1 MIGRVLGLSSFT
13 AAVLALMTV
22 PSGGQ
27 EPAPPPVFGVE
38 VDIVRLDVV
47 VLDDDGEPVTGLT
60 ADDFVIEEDG
70 QTRDVVSFEPVIV
83 RPRPTATG
91 DQPRISANR
100 LRSPAEGRSI
110 VILFDDIHVTPVA
123 SELVRDALVRFIRE
137 DLSDGDWL
145 TILSPGQSLRWMGRT
160 AWEHEQMVPFVE
172 RLQGQ
177 LVRDPTQTGIS
188 DWEAVRINEY
198 GISGL
203 ASPGLSDMSGGSA
216 ASAGAPASAGPPP
229 GVPGGSGDTSALTQ
243 ARAESVMGVGKSDLS
258 FISEEVTATAKRRI
272 QASLSGLRQ
281 ALDSLVGVRGHKSL
295 ILVSEGFVLLP
306 KMPGY
311 RDLIDLARRANVA
324 IHYLDPRTLE
334 SGFAAEASGAG
345 PVGPIGT
352 LRMLESIGADDVT
365 AATGGRALVSND
377 PLKGL
382 RQVAREAQAYYLVG
396 FQPER
401 PETGLQEVR
410 VRVTR
415 EDLAVRSRTRYVAG
429 PEAGKP
435 EKRHKTRRAGDMR
448 SNAETPDLPPRVATH
463 YSEHNGKG
471 KVTTMYPTEIR
482 YPSGTI
488 GKRKVKTIAEAWPR
502 DGGKALRDEFDEK
515 LEIVPGVPTIL
526 SRHWHMPP
534 GVWQIRILVEDEET
548 GRVGTSLHT
557 FEVPSPEDFR
567 LSTPILTAELEE
579 VDGAPRPRVVLNR
592 TFRAGQ
598 ILYCQVQVHGAADD
612 PKERLPHVRS
622 GYELRKGDTL
632 VRAVE
637 PTRIRAEW
645 DGRLS
650 RLMGLSLEGAATGNY
665 TLVLSAEDELTGET
679 LTVSEPFT
687 VLP

>member
-1 MIGRVLGLSSFT
+1 MLRRVVSLST
-13 AAVLALMTV
+13 LATVLLALLAATTR
-22 PSGGQ
+22 GQ
-27 EPAPPPVFGVE
+27 DPAQPPVFGVE
-38 VDIVRLDVV
+38 LDIVRLDVV
-47 VLDDDGEPVTGLT
+47 VLDDDGKPVTGLT
-60 ADDFVIEEDG
+60 GDDFVIEENG
-70 QTRDVVSFEPVIV
+70 QPRDVVSFEPVVV
-83 RPRPTATG
+83 RSRPTATQ
-91 DQPRISANR
+91 DQSRISANR

-110 VILFDDIHVTPVA
+110 VVLFDDIHVTPVVTQF
-123 SELVRDALVRFIRE
+123 VRNALTSFIQE

-160 AWEHEQMVPFVE
+160 AWEHQQMVPFVE

-198 GISGL
+198 GIGGL
-203 ASPGLSDMSGGSA
+203 ASAGLSDMAGGSA
-216 ASAGAPASAGPPP
+216 ASAGAPP
-229 GVPGGSGDTSALTQ
+229 GIPGGGGSSGLTQ
-243 ARAESVMGVGKSDLS
+243 ARDESVMGVGKSDMS
-258 FISEEVTATAKRRI
+258 FVSEEVTAAAKRRI
-272 QASLSGLRQ
+272 EASLSGLRQ
-281 ALDSLVGVRGHKSL
+281 ALESLVGVRGHKSL

-306 KMPGY
+306 KMAGY
-311 RDLIDLARRANVA
+311 RDLIDLARRGNVA

-334 SGFAAEASGAG
+334 SGFGAETSGAG
-345 PVGPIGT
+345 PAGPTGT
-352 LRMLESIGADDVT
+352 LRMLESIGADDVA

-382 RQVAREAQAYYLVG
+382 QQVAREAQAYYLIG

-401 PETGLQEVR
+401 PETGLQEVQ
-410 VRVTR
+410 VRVAR
-415 EDLAVRSRTRYVAG
+415 DDLSVRTRTRYVAG
-429 PEAGKP
+429 PEA
-435 EKRHKTRRAGDMR
+435 EKAETSDKKRRAGAMR
-448 SNAETPDLPPRVATH
+448 SIAETSDLPLRVATLFF
-463 YSEHNGKG
+463 EDNGKG
-471 KVTTMYPTEIR
+471 KVTTMYATEIR
-482 YPSGTI
+482 YPTGTE

-502 DGGKALRDEFDEK
+502 DGGKPLRDEFDEK

-548 GRVGTSLHT
+548 GRVGTALHT

-567 LSTPILTAELEE
+567 LSTPILTSELEE

-598 ILYCQVQVHGAADD
+598 VLYCQVQVHGAADH
-612 PKERLPHVRS
+612 PKEKLPHVRS

-632 VRAVE
+632 VRSVE
-637 PTRIRAEW
+637 PTQIRPEW

-665 TLVLSAEDELTGET
+665 TLVLSAEDELTGKT
-679 LTVSEPFT
+679 LTVTEPFT

>member
-1 MIGRVLGLSSFT
+1 MLRRVVCYSTFAT
-13 AAVLALMTV
+13 VILALVTA
-22 PSGGQ
+22 SSRGQ

-38 VDIVRLDVV
+38 LDIVRLDVV
-47 VLDDDGEPVTGLT
+47 VLDDDGQPVRDLT
-60 ADDFVIEEDG
+60 ADDFVIEENG
-70 QTRDVVSFEPVIV
+70 QPREVVSFEPVVV
-83 RPRPTATG
+83 RPRPTEIG

-110 VILFDDIHVTPVA
+110 VVLFDDIHVTPV
-123 SELVRDALVRFIRE
+123 ETEFVRNALTRFIQE

-160 AWEHEQMVPFVE
+160 AWEHQQMVPLVQ

-177 LVRDPTQTGIS
+177 LVRDPTRTGIS

-203 ASPGLSDMSGGSA
+203 ASAGLSDMSGSAA
-216 ASAGAPASAGPPP
+216 ASAGAPP
-229 GVPGGSGDTSALTQ
+229 GIPGDSGGSSGVTQ
-243 ARAESVMGVGKSDLS
+243 ARDESVMGVGKSDLS
-258 FISEEVTATAKRRI
+258 FVSEEVTAAAKRRI
-272 QASLSGLRQ
+272 EASLGGLRA
-281 ALDSLVGVRGHKSL
+281 ALEALVGVRGHKSL

-311 RDLIDLARRANVA
+311 LDLIDLARRANVA

-334 SGFAAEASGAG
+334 SGFGAEASGAG
-345 PVGPIGT
+345 PAGPTGT
-352 LRMLESIGADDVT
+352 LRMLEAMGAEDV
-365 AATGGRALVSND
+365 AVATGGRALVSND

-382 RQVAREAQAYYLVG
+382 QQVAREAQAYYLIG

-415 EDLAVRSRTRYVAG
+415 DDLSARTRTRYVAG
-429 PEAGKP
+429 SESERPEESDK
-435 EKRHKTRRAGDMR
+435 KRRAGAMR
-448 SNAETPDLPPRVATH
+448 SIAETSDLPLRVATLFF
-463 YSEHNGKG
+463 EDNGKG
-471 KVTTMYPTEIR
+471 KVTTMYATEIR
-482 YPSGTI
+482 YPSGTE
-488 GKRKVKTIAEAWPR
+488 GKRKVKTVAEAWPR
-502 DGGKALRDEFDEK
+502 DGDKALRDEFDEK
-515 LEIVPGVPTIL
+515 LEVVPGVPTIL

-534 GVWQIRILVEDEET
+534 GVWQIRILIEDEET
-548 GRVGTSLHT
+548 GRVGTALHT

-567 LSTPILTAELEE
+567 LSTPILTSELEE

-632 VRAVE
+632 VRTVE

-650 RLMGLSLEGAATGNY
+650 RLMGLSLEGMPTGNY
-665 TLVLSAEDELTGET
+665 TLVLNAEDEISGKT
-679 LTVSEPFT
+679 LTVSEPFS